1 MGTATNFETIDEEI
15 DAIVDRARSWPIG
28 VRFRLLDRVLATIEG
43 GSKPP
48 GEAGPTG
55 NIAHLIGLLKTDGP
69 PPTDEEID
77 RMLHDARMGRY
88 GS

>member
-1 MGTATNFETIDEEI
+1 MSAAMNFQTIDEEI

-28 VRFRLLDRVLATIEG
+28 PIPSCSIASSRRSKVDRT
-43 GSKPP
+43 P
-48 GEAGPTG
+48 GRSWPTG
-55 NIAHLIGLLKTDGP
+55 NLAHLIGLLKADGP

-77 RMLHDARMGRY
+77 RMLHDARMERY